1 MYEWLNALPKAEL
14 HLHLEGTLEPE
25 LLFAL
30 AERNR
35 IALPWNDVE
44 TLRKA
49 YAFNNLQEFLDLY
62 YAGADVLRTEQDFY
76 DLTWAY
82 LQKCKAQNVVHVEPF
97 FDPQTHTDRGIP
109 FEVVLAGIRAALR
122 DGEKLLGIRHGLI
135 LSFLRH
141 LSEEQAQKTLDQ
153 ALPFRDAFIAVGL
166 DSSEVGH
173 PPSKFQRVFDRAR
186 SEGFLTVAHAGE
198 EGPPEYIWEALD
210 LLKVERIDHG
220 VRAFEDERL
229 MRRLIDEQIP
239 LTVCPLSNT
248 KLCVF
253 DDMSQHTILDMLERG
268 VKVTVNSDD
277 PAYFGGYV
285 TENFH
290 ALQQSLGM
298 TEEQARRLAQNSL
311 DARLVKGGAACRVAR
326 RATRKAFRRRRLLG
340 IDDKHYHLRACS
352 AFPWR
357 RPGAGFRA
365 AVLTDAR
372 PRLTSRPAPGCLAGR
387 RRGGAPRGSAQGLP
401 GPAPAH
407 GKPGQPL
414 GRLPGD
420 RRRPGPGTVPA
431 LLAAPGRPGG
441 GAWQLPP
448 AQRAQPGHRS
458 LAWRRIAAAATG
470 RLAAGATPGRAGR
483 SRAGARGRRPVAPG
497 RGRLARPA
505 RADPADFPAQSY
517 PRPHLRGDRPGHAAF
532 PKRRGKTYD
541 ARPRRLQGEPGRPG
555 RRAGKER
562 PAMTRTDSDAA
573 PYDPVLEQTAQAW
586 LVRLRGTPD
595 AATRRAF
602 EDWLAQRPAHAEAY
616 ARAEALWRLTEI
628 PASRLAIE
636 EADALEAYLRPRR
649 ASRNPRRWAYPLA
662 SVACLLAMLWLGG
675 WWQPGDWLQDWR
687 ADYVAAP
694 GQVAE
699 WKLADGSYLSLDAGS
714 AVRVRI
720 DGGQRRV
727 ELLRGAAALRVKRD
741 TLPFVVEAGEGRARV
756 LGTEFEVRRGAGAT
770 RVTVLQG
777 RVAVSAGTGAGAA
790 EEVLGA
796 GQQVGFADGKL
807 GRPVAIDAAAA
818 LAWRQ
823 GWLSFYRR
831 PLAEVLDELARY
843 YPGRILL
850 LDDAL
855 GRQLVSGSFRSDD
868 PEAALKSLQ
877 AVLGYRQ
884 QILFGRLV
892 VIR

>member
-109 FEVVLAGIRAALR
+109 FEVVLAGIHAALQ

-311 DARLVKGGAACRVAR
+311 DARLVK
-326 RATRKAFRRRRLLG
+326 
-340 IDDKHYHLRACS
+340 
-352 AFPWR
+352 
-357 RPGAGFRA
+357 
-365 AVLTDAR
+365 
-372 PRLTSRPAPGCLAGR
+372 
-387 RRGGAPRGSAQGLP
+387 
-401 GPAPAH
+401 
-407 GKPGQPL
+407 
-414 GRLPGD
+414 
-420 RRRPGPGTVPA
+420 
-431 LLAAPGRPGG
+431 
-441 GAWQLPP
+441 
-448 AQRAQPGHRS
+448 
-458 LAWRRIAAAATG
+458 
-470 RLAAGATPGRAGR
+470 
-483 SRAGARGRRPVAPG
+483 
-497 RGRLARPA
+497 
-505 RADPADFPAQSY
+505 
-517 PRPHLRGDRPGHAAF
+517 
-532 PKRRGKTYD
+532 
-541 ARPRRLQGEPGRPG
+541 
-555 RRAGKER
+555 
-562 PAMTRTDSDAA
+562 
-573 PYDPVLEQTAQAW
+573 
-586 LVRLRGTPD
+586 
-595 AATRRAF
+595 
-602 EDWLAQRPAHAEAY
+602 
-616 ARAEALWRLTEI
+616 
-628 PASRLAIE
+628 
-636 EADALEAYLRPRR
+636 
-649 ASRNPRRWAYPLA
+649 
-662 SVACLLAMLWLGG
+662 
-675 WWQPGDWLQDWR
+675 
-687 ADYVAAP
+687 
-694 GQVAE
+694 
-699 WKLADGSYLSLDAGS
+699 
-714 AVRVRI
+714 
-720 DGGQRRV
+720 
-727 ELLRGAAALRVKRD
+727 
-741 TLPFVVEAGEGRARV
+741 
-756 LGTEFEVRRGAGAT
+756 
-770 RVTVLQG
+770 
-777 RVAVSAGTGAGAA
+777 
-790 EEVLGA
+790 
-796 GQQVGFADGKL
+796 
-807 GRPVAIDAAAA
+807 
-818 LAWRQ
+818 
-823 GWLSFYRR
+823 
-831 PLAEVLDELARY
+831 
-843 YPGRILL
+843 
-850 LDDAL
+850 
-855 GRQLVSGSFRSDD
+855 
-868 PEAALKSLQ
+868 
-877 AVLGYRQ
+877 
-884 QILFGRLV
+884 
-892 VIR
+892 